1 MKEISA
7 YLTIILIIIYSISL
21 GYGVNLRK
29 WSGWIFVILGFM
41 LGIVMGVNVNNM
53 IFGIIVGIFCALCLI
68 VFGPIMLRR
77 RQQ

>member
-1 MKEISA
+1 MKEMSA

-21 GYGVNLRK
+21 GYGVNLKK
-29 WSGWIFVILGFM
+29 WSGWIFVILGLI
-41 LGIVMGVNVNNM
+41 LGLVMGVNVNSI
-53 IFGIIVGIFCALCLI
+53 IFGVVVGIFCALCLI